1 MFRQMSHMLGN
12 ASVTLKLTLGFA
24 LVLALSLVI
33 ALTGWQALAASLYR
47 SQTLSVLSQL
57 AVTGEELRTDRIL
70 YRTLDD
76 AANLNKLNLS
86 MEKVDAHLGEL
97 SNRLKVL
104 TSVQYLQNMTR
115 IGGTFK
121 TTLKDVPALV
131 KQRETA
137 REQLRQS
144 SIRASDILAQL
155 ASDLPDQ
162 EDEKA
167 LDTIE
172 NLRQAMEHAEDRTQ
186 SPAWAVDSLDVY
198 TQIVSDAERNLELAQ
213 AAVAKLPVDSS
224 ALNNAVLSLRTHL
237 TRLKETQLATETS
250 QNLLEQQWDQLLAQ
264 SDLLSQDQT
273 QRRDQEAQHARTQT
287 LAITGAALLLGTLAA
302 WIIAGQIVKPL
313 RRALAVANRIAD
325 GDLSHDVQTLRRD
338 ELGQLQCSMAQ
349 MTLNLRGL
357 IGSISDNARQIAS
370 AAEELST
377 VTEQT
382 RAGVSNQRDE
392 TEQVATAMNQML
404 ATAQEVA
411 RHAEQASIA
420 ANQANQQTELGD
432 QVVTDA
438 VAHIE
443 LLAHEM
449 ARSSQAML
457 GLQRESQK
465 IGSVLEVIKS
475 VSQQTNLLALN
486 AAIEAARAGE
496 AGQGFA
502 VVADEVRSL
511 AQRTQQSAEEIEE
524 LIGGLHNGTQQVAD
538 IMDNSRTLTDRSVG
552 LTRNAGDAL
561 NEIARTVSVIQEMN
575 PQIAAAAE
583 EQSAVAEEIN
593 RSVLKV
599 RDVSEQTAAASEQT
613 AAASIELARLGADL
627 QRCVGKFKV

>member
-1 MFRQMSHMLGN
+1 MLRRMTHLLGD
-12 ASVTLKLTLGFA
+12 ASVTLKLALGFA

-33 ALTGWQALAASLYR
+33 AVTGWQALAASLYR
-47 SQTLSVLSQL
+47 SQTLTVLAQL
-57 AVTGEELRTDRIL
+57 AVAGEELRSDRIV

-76 AANLNKLNLS
+76 AKSLDRLS
-86 MEKVDAHLGEL
+86 HGMEKVEVALAEL
-97 SNRLKVL
+97 SNRLKVAQ
-104 TSVQYLQNMTR
+104 SIQYLQEMTR
-115 IGGTFK
+115 LSDAFK
-121 TTLKDVPALV
+121 TTLKDIPTRVE
-131 KQRETA
+131 KRENA
-137 REQLRQS
+137 REQLKQS
-144 SIRASDILAQL
+144 TVRIGDVLAQL

-167 LDTIE
+167 LDAIE
-172 NLRQAMEHAEDRTQ
+172 NLRQAIGHAEDSAQ
-186 SPAWAVDSLDVY
+186 SAAWAADSLEAY
-198 TQIVSDAERNLELAQ
+198 AQAVSDAERSLELTL
-213 AAVAKLPVDSS
+213 AAVAKLPVDNS
-224 ALNNAVLSLRTHL
+224 ALTNAVQSIRTHL
-237 TRLKETQLATETS
+237 TRLKEAQLSTETA
-250 QNLLEQQWDQLLAQ
+250 QAQLEQQLDQLLAQ

-273 QRRDQEAQHARTQT
+273 QRRDLAADHARTQT
-287 LAITGAALLLGTLAA
+287 LATTAAALIFGALAA
-302 WIIAGQIVKPL
+302 WVIAGQIVKPL
-313 RRALAVANRIAD
+313 RKALAVANRIAE
-325 GDLSHDVQTLRRD
+325 GDLSHDVQTRRRD
-338 ELGQLQCSMAQ
+338 ELGQLQCSMTQ
-349 MTLNLRGL
+349 MTLNLRAL
-357 IGSISDNARQIAS
+357 IGNISDNARQIAS

-382 RAGVSNQRDE
+382 RSGVNNQRDE
-392 TEQVATAMNQML
+392 TEQVATAMNEML

-420 ANQANQQTELGD
+420 AKQANQQTELGD
-432 QVVTDA
+432 RVVTDA
-438 VAHIE
+438 VAQIE
-443 LLAHEM
+443 HLAHEM

-538 IMDNSRTLTDRSVG
+538 IMDNSRALTDQSVG
-552 LTRNAGDAL
+552 LTRNAGEAL
-561 NEIARTVSVIQEMN
+561 MEIARTVGVIQEMN

-599 RDVSEQTAAASEQT
+599 RDVSEQTATASEQT
-613 AAASIELARLGADL
+613 AAASTELARLGTDL
-627 QRCVGKFKV
+627 QACVGRFKV

>member
-1 MFRQMSHMLGN
+1 MLRRMTQLLGN
-12 ASVTLKLTLGFA
+12 TSVTLKLVLGFA

-33 ALTGWQALAASLYR
+33 ALTGWQSLAASLYR
-47 SQTLSVLSQL
+47 SQTLTVLAQL
-57 AVTGEELRTDRIL
+57 AVTGEQVRADRIV
-70 YRTLDD
+70 YRTLDN
-76 AANLNKLNLS
+76 ATSLNKLSVS
-86 MEKVDAHLGEL
+86 MDKVDGYMSEL
-97 SNRLKVL
+97 SNRLKAPKAL
-104 TSVQYLQNMTR
+104 QYLQSMAS
-115 IGGTFK
+115 ISGKFK
-121 TTLKDVPALV
+121 TTLKDVPSLV

-137 REQLRQS
+137 REQLKQS
-144 SIRASDILAQL
+144 SIRTSDSLAQL

-162 EDEKA
+162 DDEKA
-167 LDTIE
+167 LDAIE
-172 NLRQAMEHAEDRTQ
+172 SLRLAIEQAEDRAL
-186 SPAWAVDSLDVY
+186 SPAWAASSLDTY
-198 TQIVSDAERNLELAQ
+198 AQAVSDAERSLELAQ
-213 AAVAKLPVDSS
+213 AAVEKLPVDNS
-224 ALNNAVLSLRTHL
+224 ALKNAVLSLRTHL
-237 TRLKETQLATETS
+237 ARLRDTQLTTETA
-250 QNLLEQQWDQLLAQ
+250 QNELEQQLDQLLVQ

-273 QRRDQEAQHARTQT
+273 QRRNREAEQVRTQT
-287 LAITGAALLLGTLAA
+287 LAITAAAVLFGALAA

-325 GDLSHDVQTLRRD
+325 GDLSHDVQTRRRD

-370 AAEELST
+370 AAEELSA

-382 RAGVSNQRDE
+382 RAGVNNQRDE

-420 ANQANQQTELGD
+420 AGQANQQTELGD

-443 LLAHEM
+443 HLAHEM

-524 LIGGLHNGTQQVAD
+524 LIGGLHSGTQQVAD
-538 IMDNSRTLTDRSVG
+538 IMDNSRALTDRSVG

-561 NEIARTVSVIQEMN
+561 TEIARTVLVIQEMN

-583 EQSAVAEEIN
+583 QQSAVAEEIN

-613 AAASIELARLGADL
+613 AAASIELARLGTNL
-627 QRCVGKFKV
+627 QQCVGKFKV

>member
-1 MFRQMSHMLGN
+1 MLRRMTHLLGN
-12 ASVTLKLTLGFA
+12 ASVTLKLALGFA

-33 ALTGWQALAASLYR
+33 AVTGWQALAASLYR
-47 SQTLSVLSQL
+47 SQTLSVLAQL
-57 AVTGEELRTDRIL
+57 AVAGEELRTDRIL

-76 AANLNKLNLS
+76 TESLSRLSAS
-86 MEKVDAHLGEL
+86 MEKVDKALAEL
-97 SNRLKVL
+97 SNRLKVPKAI
-104 TSVQYLQNMTR
+104 QYLQEMTR
-115 IGGTFK
+115 MSATFK
-121 TTLKDVPALV
+121 STLKGVPTLV
-131 KQRETA
+131 EKRESA
-137 REQLRQS
+137 REQLTQS
-144 SIRASDILAQL
+144 TTRAGDVLAQL

-167 LDTIE
+167 LDAVE
-172 NLRQAMEHAEDRTQ
+172 NLRQAMEQAEDRAK
-186 SPAWAVDSLDVY
+186 SPAWASSSLDAYGQAV
-198 TQIVSDAERNLELAQ
+198 VDAERSLELAQ
-213 AAVAKLPVDSS
+213 AEVAKLAVDSD
-224 ALNNAVLSLRTHL
+224 AMKNAVLSIRTQL
-237 TRLKETQLATETS
+237 TRLKDTQLTTESS
-250 QNLLEQQWDQLLAQ
+250 QNQLEQQLDQLLAQ

-273 QRRDQEAQHARTQT
+273 QRRDREADQARTQT
-287 LAITGAALLLGTLAA
+287 LGIAAAAVLFGALAA
-302 WIIAGQIVKPL
+302 WVIAGQIVHPL
-313 RRALAVANRIAD
+313 RKALMVANRIAE
-325 GDLSHDVQTLRRD
+325 GDLSNEVQSQRRD
-338 ELGQLQCSMAQ
+338 ELGQLQRSMSQ

-357 IGSISDNARQIAS
+357 VGNISDNARQIAS
-370 AAEELST
+370 AAEELSA

-382 RAGVSNQRDE
+382 RAGVNNQRDE

-420 ANQANQQTELGD
+420 AGQANQQAELGD

-438 VAHIE
+438 VAQIE
-443 LLAHEM
+443 HLAHEM
-449 ARSSQAML
+449 ARSSEAML

-465 IGSVLEVIKS
+465 IGSVLDVIKS

-511 AQRTQQSAEEIEE
+511 ARRTQQSAEEIEE
-524 LIGGLHNGTQQVAD
+524 LIGGLHRGTQQAAD
-538 IMDNSRTLTDRSVG
+538 IMDYSRTLTDNSVG

-561 NEIARTVSVIQEMN
+561 TEIARTVAIIQEMN

-599 RDVSEQTAAASEQT
+599 RDASEQTAAASEQT
-613 AAASIELARLGADL
+613 AAASIELARLGTDL
-627 QRCVGKFKV
+627 QQCVGRFKI

>member
-1 MFRQMSHMLGN
+1 
-12 ASVTLKLTLGFA
+12 
-24 LVLALSLVI
+24 
-33 ALTGWQALAASLYR
+33 
-47 SQTLSVLSQL
+47 
-57 AVTGEELRTDRIL
+57 
-70 YRTLDD
+70 
-76 AANLNKLNLS
+76 
-86 MEKVDAHLGEL
+86 
-97 SNRLKVL
+97 
-104 TSVQYLQNMTR
+104 
-115 IGGTFK
+115 
-121 TTLKDVPALV
+121 
-131 KQRETA
+131 
-137 REQLRQS
+137 
-144 SIRASDILAQL
+144 
-155 ASDLPDQ
+155 
-162 EDEKA
+162 
-167 LDTIE
+167 
-172 NLRQAMEHAEDRTQ
+172 
-186 SPAWAVDSLDVY
+186 
-198 TQIVSDAERNLELAQ
+198 
-213 AAVAKLPVDSS
+213 
-224 ALNNAVLSLRTHL
+224 
-237 TRLKETQLATETS
+237 
-250 QNLLEQQWDQLLAQ
+250 
-264 SDLLSQDQT
+264 
-273 QRRDQEAQHARTQT
+273 
-287 LAITGAALLLGTLAA
+287 
-302 WIIAGQIVKPL
+302 
-313 RRALAVANRIAD
+313 VANRIAE
-325 GDLSHDVQTLRRD
+325 GDLSHDVQTRRKD

-370 AAEELST
+370 AAEELSA

-382 RAGVSNQRDE
+382 RAGVNNQRDE

-443 LLAHEM
+443 HLAHEM

-457 GLQRESQK
+457 ALQRESQK

-524 LIGGLHNGTQQVAD
+524 LIGGLHHGTQQVAD
-538 IMDNSRTLTDRSVG
+538 VMDNSRTLTDRSVG

-561 NEIARTVSVIQEMN
+561 TEIARTVLVIQEMN

-613 AAASIELARLGADL
+613 AAASIELARLGSNL
-627 QRCVGKFKV
+627 QKYVGKFKV